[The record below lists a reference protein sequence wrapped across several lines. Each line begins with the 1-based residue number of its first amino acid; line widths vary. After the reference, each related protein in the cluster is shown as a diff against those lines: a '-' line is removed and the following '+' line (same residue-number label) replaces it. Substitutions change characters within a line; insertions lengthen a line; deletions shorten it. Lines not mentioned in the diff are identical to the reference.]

1 MNSRSN
7 NKLGD
12 GESHLEET
20 KTLQRKENVKKKK
33 SSKIRAKGRYCVHET
48 RSGYSQNKEQ
58 KPTKRS
64 IGKEKIR

>member
-1 MNSRSN
+1 M
-7 NKLGD
+7 L
-12 GESHLEET
+12 
-20 KTLQRKENVKKKK
+20 KKKK

-48 RSGYSQNKEQ
+48 RSRYSQNKEQ